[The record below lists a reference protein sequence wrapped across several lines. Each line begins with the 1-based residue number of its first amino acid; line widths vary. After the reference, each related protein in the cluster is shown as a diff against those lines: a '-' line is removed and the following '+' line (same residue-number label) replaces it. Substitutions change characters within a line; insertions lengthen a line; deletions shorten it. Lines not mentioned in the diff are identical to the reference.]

1 MDAGDAHQM
10 GAAGGVEVIQ
20 IRDVLEV
27 VGVLIAVL
35 HSGIGHHI
43 VAVLVDLQVD
53 ALLGQNGYALL
64 QDLGVGGG
72 RGSYVQSDG
81 LLRLRRLL
89 GLRVIGGVGL
99 GRVIGLAAAGGE
111 GQGQRQGQQSGK
123 NLVFHV
129 LFLQ

>member
-1 MDAGDAHQM
+1 M

-20 IRDVLEV
+20 IGDVLEV

-35 HSGIGHHI
+35 HGGIGHHI
-43 VAVLVDLQVD
+43 VAVLMNLQVD
-53 ALLGQNGYALL
+53 ALFGQNGYALL

-72 RGSYVQSDG
+72 RGGHVQSNG
-81 LLRLRRLL
+81 LLRLGGLL

-99 GRVIGLAAAGGE
+99 GRVIRLAAAGGE

>member
-1 MDAGDAHQM
+1 MNAIEIVGLTKTFGSRTAVDALNLS
-10 GAAGGVEVIQ
+10 
-20 IRDVLEV
+20 VLRGETF
-27 VGVLIAVL
+27 
-35 HSGIGHHI
+35 
-43 VAVLVDLQVD
+43 

-72 RGSYVQSDG
+72 RGGYVQSDG
-81 LLRLRRLL
+81 LLRFRRLL

>member
-20 IRDVLEV
+20 IGDVLEV
-27 VGVLIAVL
+27 VGVLITVL
-35 HSGIGHHI
+35 HGGIGHHI

-72 RGSYVQSDG
+72 RGGYVQSDG
-81 LLRLRRLL
+81 LLGLGGL
-89 GLRVIGGVGL
+89 GLRVIGGVSL